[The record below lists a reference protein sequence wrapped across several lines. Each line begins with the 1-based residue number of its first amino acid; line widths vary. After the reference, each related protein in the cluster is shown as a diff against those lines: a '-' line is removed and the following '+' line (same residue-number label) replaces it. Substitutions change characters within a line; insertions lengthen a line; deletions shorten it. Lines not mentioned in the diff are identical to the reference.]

1 MKLSFPVVVDVHVV
15 LLIIKIISLCSKE
28 ERIVF
33 LNCFLS
39 VSMGPQQDG
48 GAKYQCVMLKS
59 HQE

>member
-1 MKLSFPVVVDVHVV
+1 MVVDVHVV
-15 LLIIKIISLCSKE
+15 FLIIEIISLCSKE
-28 ERIVF
+28 ERIFF